1 MLLPLSSASLTSELV
16 GQSSLSPVFAGW
28 DVKPRVDTHPPR
40 ARCTWRRSTLAAA
53 CFDATVTILE
63 LLPGPPPSLVV
74 AAVLEGHESEVKSVA
89 WSSGGALLATASRDK
104 SIWIWE
110 VGGTSPDDVECVAVL
125 TAHTADVKALAWHP
139 AAELLASASYDDTV
153 RVWAEDEDDWY
164 ATGVLSAHTS
174 TVWGVAWESGGRPAP
189 RLATVSDD
197 RTVVVYRRVPP
208 PVAGGEDR
216 WVVVWRLGA
225 EDSRRSGVDSV
236 GVHRRPI
243 YAVDWGRGGW
253 IATACGDD
261 CVRVFG
267 PTRGVPPLPIVS
279 DGWASDPD
287 ADIPPPLPPGPD
299 ACAAPTASDGPP
311 AEEHS
316 STPVG
321 GGGPP
326 PVDGGNAS
334 ATDPA
339 TDVDAASAVDADA
352 FVLVGVAAPAHAG
365 DVNSVAWHPVEG
377 RVLASAG
384 DDGAVRVWRLP
395 GGG

>member
-1 MLLPLSSASLTSELV
+1 M
-16 GQSSLSPVFAGW
+16 
-28 DVKPRVDTHPPR
+28 KPCLGIHPPL
-40 ARCTWRRSTLAAA
+40 ASCSLRRSTLAAA

-174 TVWGVAWESGGRPAP
+174 TVWGVAWEGGGRPAP

-225 EDSRRSGVDSV
+225 EDPPRGGGDPAA
-236 GVHRRPI
+236 VHRRPI

-267 PTRGVPPLPIVS
+267 PPRGVPPLPADA

-287 ADIPPPLPPGPD
+287 ADTSPPLPPRAD
-299 ACAAPTASDGPP
+299 AAAAPTASDAPLAEGQSSAP
-311 AEEHS
+311 A
-316 STPVG
+316 
-321 GGGPP
+321 GGGPTT
-326 PVDGGNAS
+326 PVDGGDA
-334 ATDPA
+334 PA
-339 TDVDAASAVDADA
+339 ADAATTDADAATTDADAATEDADA

-384 DDGAVRVWRLP
+384 DDGVVRVWRLP
-395 GGG
+395 GSE

>member
-1 MLLPLSSASLTSELV
+1 M
-16 GQSSLSPVFAGW
+16 
-28 DVKPRVDTHPPR
+28 KPRLGTRPPR
-40 ARCTWRRSTLAAA
+40 AFFFSIRNSTLAAA

-174 TVWGVAWESGGRPAP
+174 TVWGVAWEGGGRPAP

-208 PVAGGEDR
+208 PVAGGDDR

-225 EDSRRSGVDSV
+225 EAPPRGGGDPA

-243 YAVDWGRGGW
+243 YDVSWGPGGC

-267 PTRGVPPLPIVS
+267 PPGGVPRLPATA
-279 DGWASDPD
+279 DGWASDPE
-287 ADIPPPLPPGPD
+287 ADTPPPPPPPGAD
-299 ACAAPTASDGPP
+299 AGAALAAGDAPLAEGPSAVPAGGDGG
-311 AEEHS
+311 A
-316 STPVG
+316 
-321 GGGPP
+321 PP
-326 PVDGGNAS
+326 PVDGA
-334 ATDPA
+334 
-339 TDVDAASAVDADA
+339 AASPPAADGAAGGANA
-352 FVLVGVAAPAHAG
+352 FELVGVAAPAHAG